1 MNANVIDIINDRLID
16 LAGHGKLLSTMSS
29 REGRGLGCEVLDALH
44 TAGYVVL
51 RVPVAG
57 SVTMLLPDTE
67 EADQ

>member
-1 MNANVIDIINDRLID
+1 
-16 LAGHGKLLSTMSS
+16 MSS
-29 REGRGLGCEVLDALH
+29 REGRGLGYEVLDALH